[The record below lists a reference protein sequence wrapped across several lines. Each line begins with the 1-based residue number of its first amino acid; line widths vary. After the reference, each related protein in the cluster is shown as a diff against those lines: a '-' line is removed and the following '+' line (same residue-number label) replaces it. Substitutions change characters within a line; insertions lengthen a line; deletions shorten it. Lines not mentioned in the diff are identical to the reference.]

1 MLPQPSRL
9 LQRQMKAR
17 KISSSE
23 RLQTDQDDPELC
35 RNPPVHLCPRHAPF
49 LSRFYDLKQ
58 LLQLNSCRLLWVTKV
73 WKFSWN
79 FPHCKVPA
87 NWLELINFP
96 LIKFLVV
103 IGTLMTGN
111 VWVWITL
118 TNHPVSMRSVTVT
131 NQWNIKNWISAA
143 PPCTTSPCE
152 RERESSECWVVLSS
166 STAHTSHQ
174 SGVSGS
180 VIGRIR
186 SEIHSLFTI
195 FTLDY
200 SWFFYFFESW
210 IHALDGIKVHLTVPV
225 SVIDHSY
232 SFFFSLLFDLSSSDC
247 TLP

>member
-1 MLPQPSRL
+1 MLPLPSRL

-87 NWLELINFP
+87 NWLELIKFP

-143 PPCTTSPCE
+143 PPCTSPCE

-186 SEIHSLFTI
+186 SEITLFSLYSLLTI
-195 FTLDY
+195 IIPD
-200 SWFFYFFESW
+200 FFLSW
-210 IHALDGIKVHLTVPV
+210 ILNTCIGWNEGPLN
-225 SVIDHSY
+225 
-232 SFFFSLLFDLSSSDC
+232 SSS
-247 TLP
+247 LRHWS

>member
-1 MLPQPSRL
+1 MLPLPSRL

-87 NWLELINFP
+87 NWLELIKFP

-111 VWVWITL
+111 VWVYHIDQSPSVNALCHCHKSVKYKELDFCST
-118 TNHPVSMRSVTVT
+118 TVHQPVWEREGKQWVLGCLVIIHGTHQSPVRGVRISDWT
-131 NQWNIKNWISAA
+131 NQ
-143 PPCTTSPCE
+143 
-152 RERESSECWVVLSS
+152 
-166 STAHTSHQ
+166 
-174 SGVSGS
+174 
-180 VIGRIR
+180 IR
-186 SEIHSLFTI
+186 NNSLFTL

-210 IHALDGIKVHLTVPV
+210 MHWIEWRST
-225 SVIDHSY
+225 
-232 SFFFSLLFDLSSSDC
+232 
-247 TLP
+247 